1 MSADGGRSFLDTNV
15 LVYAFD
21 SSAGE
26 KHRRAAA
33 LLTRWLKQEGA
44 VVSIQV
50 LQELSLVLTRKLPK
64 PRSQQ
69 QAAALVADLAVLPLH
84 APQGSDVLAAI
95 DKHRQL
101 RLSFWDAM
109 IVQSA
114 AQLDCQ
120 VIWSEDLGTG
130 HRYHRIEVRSP
141 FVDGQS

>member
-1 MSADGGRSFLDTNV
+1 M
-15 LVYAFD
+15 
-21 SSAGE
+21 
-26 KHRRAAA
+26 
-33 LLTRWLKQEGA
+33 LLTRLLKQGGA
-44 VVSIQV
+44 VLSIQV
-50 LQELSLVLTRKLPK
+50 LQELFVVMTRKLPK
-64 PRSQQ
+64 PLSQQ

-95 DKHRQL
+95 DLHRQL

-120 VIWSEDLGTG
+120 VIWSEDFGTG
-130 HRYHRIEVRSP
+130 HRYHGIEVRSP